1 MLPEPR
7 SIADA
12 GPASATLLDAAP
24 QQRRVLL
31 IVNPN
36 ARRGAEARG
45 LKQPLQALGLEV
57 TVVEPEGIEQLCHT
71 IRAAGT
77 THDRIVIAG
86 GDGSIAAALPALLE
100 VETPLAVIPLGTAND
115 LARNLELPRA
125 QDEQLR
131 LVAEGEVRR
140 IDIGRANGRPF
151 LNAASIGYG
160 AAVAALHQGAAK
172 RWLGVL
178 NYLRVLY
185 LAWRRIR
192 PFAVEITCDGK
203 THKGHFVHVAVV
215 NGRFHGGG
223 LEPRPTG
230 TIDDGVLD
238 LYALRDGPAFRL
250 LQLLVALKLRGA
262 SSPRLFRLEGRRIR
276 ITTRRPR
283 RVNVD
288 GELALKTP
296 LEVEILPRALAVVVQ
311 GPASGT

>member
-12 GPASATLLDAAP
+12 GSDSATRVEAARQP
-24 QQRRVLL
+24 RRVLL
-31 IVNPN
+31 IVNPH
-36 ARRGAEARG
+36 ARRGAEARS
-45 LKQPLQALGLEV
+45 LKQPLEALGLEV

-71 IRAAGT
+71 IRTTGA

-100 VETPLAVIPLGTAND
+100 VGTPLAVIPLGTAND
-115 LARNLELPRA
+115 LARNLDLP
-125 QDEQLR
+125 QVLDEQLR
-131 LVAEGEVRR
+131 LVAEGAVRR

-192 PFAVEITCDGK
+192 PFTVEITCDGA
-203 THKGHFVHVAVV
+203 THTGHFVHVAVV

-250 LQLLVALKLRGA
+250 VQLLAALKLEGA
-262 SSPRLFRLEGRRIR
+262 SSSRLFRLQGRRIR
-276 ITTRRPR
+276 ITTRRLR

-296 LEVEILPRALAVVVQ
+296 LEVDILPRALAVVVQ
-311 GPASGT
+311 GPVSGA